1 MAPISWLAVTFA
13 TTAEAVDWVRMGL
26 SSLSARERVRL
37 AVRPT
42 AASEWPYQLT
52 LLFPDDRQGHSQW
65 QSLQQKL
72 SPLERSNL
80 IATPEVSQ
88 QSQHQGQVPADPPS
102 PQFAG
107 QFVILPIGSEFSIP
121 SEKMAIYLQPS
132 TSFGSGYHPATLLSL
147 LLIERHLQPQTPPLQ
162 VLDLGTGSGILGLAC
177 ARLGAQVL
185 ALDNDPIA
193 IQACQAAITE
203 NGLGAQMMAQVGSL
217 GSGQQFGHWLGD
229 DYGQVDA
236 GEAVEQEFD
245 VIVANL
251 LARLHIALAPDYA
264 ASLKTARPGLLI
276 TAGYTQDYQP
286 TLEETLSEAGFRLKA
301 RVTCAKW
308 VALAHETIG

>member
-1 MAPISWLAVTFA
+1 MSWLAVTFA
-13 TTAEAVDWVRMGL
+13 ATAEAVDWVRMGL
-26 SSLSARERVRL
+26 SSLSATERVRL

-52 LLFPDDRQGHSQW
+52 LLFADDRQGHSQW

-80 IATPEVSQ
+80 IASPEVSQ
-88 QSQHQGQVPADPPS
+88 YQGQVPIDPPP
-102 PQFAG
+102 PQFVG

-121 SEKMAIYLQPS
+121 AEKMAIYLQPS
-132 TSFGSGYHPATLLSL
+132 ASFGSGYHPATLLSL
-147 LLIERHLQPQTPPLQ
+147 QLIERHLQPQTPPLQ

-193 IQACQAAITE
+193 IQACQAAISE

-229 DYGQVDA
+229 DYGQVEA
-236 GEAVEQEFD
+236 GEVVEQEFD

-251 LARLHIALAPDYA
+251 LARLHIALASDYA

-286 TLEETLSEAGFRLKA
+286 TLEETLSEAGFRLKD
-301 RVTCAKW
+301 RVMRDEW